1 MEHITNKYVIFGT
14 NFLFLD
20 HLHSVEK
27 DSYSEYESLITE
39 YECCRGNADGN
50 VHKWTEQNGN
60 CSPYKN
66 HGIIRFVNH
75 YPKYIY
81 PVKDVQNQ
89 HFSKHLLMLKISH
102 KNSLKFTYLCNP
114 KTNLFVPFNRLPL
127 SLFCFP
133 NSALLKLLDIL
144 VS

>member
-1 MEHITNKYVIFGT
+1 MSFCAGDVKTMEHITNKYVIFGR
-14 NFLFLD
+14 NCLFLYR
-20 HLHSVEK
+20 LHSVEK

-39 YECCRGNADGN
+39 YEFCRGNANGN

-66 HGIIRFVNH
+66 HGIIRFVNN

-102 KNSLKFTYLCNP
+102 KK
-114 KTNLFVPFNRLPL
+114 L
-127 SLFCFP
+127 SEVYIFM
-133 NSALLKLLDIL
+133 
-144 VS
+144 